1 MFEIIAAQT
10 AKLVNYNPRAEK
22 HGKVKRP
29 AATMRV
35 QVVMQARS
43 LDMLEHGLY
52 DSLYKQI
59 ENPDDMLATTT
70 RRFSKM
76 APFAWAFEGK
86 GYTATIDYGLGGD
99 SDIELTECA
108 VKSLKVT
115 PEENDIVIYDFN
127 INCTPDER
135 ESGILDHRIQ
145 EDIVIKLIAPPPNTV
160 RELFGED
167 TEEQEEE
174 DAA

>member
-1 MFEIIAAQT
+1 MFEIVTAQT

-29 AATMRV
+29 AASMRV

-43 LDMLEHGLY
+43 LDMLEPGLY
-52 DSLYKQI
+52 DAHYKPI
-59 ENPDDMLATTT
+59 ENPEDMLATTT
-70 RRFSKM
+70 RRFPKM

-86 GYTATIDYGLGGD
+86 GYTATVDYGLGGE
-99 SDIELTECA
+99 SDIELTECT

-115 PEENDIVIYDFN
+115 MEENDIVIYDFN

-145 EDIVIKLIAPPPNTV
+145 EDIVIKLIAPPPQNV
-160 RELFGED
+160 RQLFGE
-167 TEEQEEE
+167 EAEEE
-174 DAA
+174 EAA

>member
-1 MFEIIAAQT
+1 MFEILNAQT

-43 LDMLEHGLY
+43 LDMLAPGLY
-52 DSLYKQI
+52 DSLYMQI
-59 ENPDDMLATTT
+59 ENPEDMLATST

-76 APFAWAFEGK
+76 APFAWSFEGK
-86 GYTATIDYGLGGD
+86 GYVATVDYGLGGE
-99 SDIELTECA
+99 SDIELVECT
-108 VKSLKVT
+108 VKNIKVT

-127 INCTPDER
+127 INCAPDER

-145 EDIVIKLIAPPPNTV
+145 QDIIIKLVAPEPQTV
-160 RELFGED
+160 QQLFGED
-167 TEEQEEE
+167 IEQHEEE
-174 DAA
+174 EVA